1 MEIEIKMT
9 TPSSNVSDILQ
20 KMSKLIDSAKEQ
32 GFTIKELEIESD
44 DEEEDG

>member
-9 TPSSNVSDILQ
+9 TPSSDVSDILQ

-44 DEEEDG
+44 DEEEDE

>member
-9 TPSSNVSDILQ
+9 IPSNDVSDILQ
-20 KMSKLIDSAKEQ
+20 KMSKIIDSAKEQ

-44 DEEEDG
+44 DEEEGE

>member
-9 TPSSNVSDILQ
+9 IPSNDVSDILQ

-44 DEEEDG
+44 DEEEGE

>member
-9 TPSSNVSDILQ
+9 TPSSDLSDILQ

-44 DEEEDG
+44 DEEEDE

>member
-9 TPSSNVSDILQ
+9 APSNDVSDILQ

-44 DEEEDG
+44 DEEEGE

>member
-9 TPSSNVSDILQ
+9 IPSNDVSDNLQ
-20 KMSKLIDSAKEQ
+20 KMSKIIDSAKEQ

-44 DEEEDG
+44 DEEEDE

>member
-9 TPSSNVSDILQ
+9 TPLSDVSDILQ

-44 DEEEDG
+44 DEEEGE

>member
-9 TPSSNVSDILQ
+9 TPSSDVSDILQ

-44 DEEEDG
+44 DEEEGE

>member
-9 TPSSNVSDILQ
+9 TPSSDVSDILQ

-44 DEEEDG
+44 DEEENE